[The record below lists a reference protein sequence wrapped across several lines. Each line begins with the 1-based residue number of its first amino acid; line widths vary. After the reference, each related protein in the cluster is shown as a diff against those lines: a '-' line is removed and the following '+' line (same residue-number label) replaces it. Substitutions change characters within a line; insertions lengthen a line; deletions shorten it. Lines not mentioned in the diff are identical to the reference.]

1 MSVVLTAG
9 FVVTRLGI
17 VFVGLIIAYFFISRI
32 VNPYVLK
39 PTCLTDTN
47 SCAYMII
54 YKWKNSF
61 FAQVFPSG
69 LYIWLN
75 GSRLYV
81 YGQSPNGAQ
90 CTNNTNYEVA
100 DRIDISGTNQS
111 PIFTRQNYQ
120 CITRSGSIEAY
131 YKKQVQPQTI
141 YLRGISPTQTVNLN
155 VFELMSRLID
165 MGYISVSNLSKEP

>member
-1 MSVVLTAG
+1 MSVILSTG
-9 FVVTRLGI
+9 FIITRLGI
-17 VFVGLIIAYFFISRI
+17 IIVGLSIAYFFISRV
-32 VNPYVLK
+32 VNPYILK

-47 SCAYMII
+47 SCVYMTI

-69 LYIWLN
+69 LYLWLN

-81 YGQSPNGAQ
+81 YGQAPNGAQ

-111 PIFTRQNYQ
+111 PIFTRQNYS
-120 CITRSGSIEAY
+120 CITRSSAIEAY
-131 YKKQVQPQTI
+131 YRKQVDPQTI
-141 YLRGISPTQTVNLN
+141 YLRGVSPTQTANLN
-155 VFELMSRLID
+155 VFELITRLAD
-165 MGYISVSNLSKEP
+165 MGYISVPNLSK